1 MMNDNELLQE
11 YIRNIA
17 PPNKAAIDRAL
28 EREFWLAKPRGTLGE
43 LENVAVQLAGIQNR
57 LRPQHQ
63 HKVVVVCAGDHGV
76 VEEKVSLYSK
86 DVTYQQILNF
96 EKSGGCITVL
106 SENVGAKVIL
116 VDVGVDHDLPPH
128 PRLVSAKIARGT
140 NNIAKGPAMT
150 REQAVASIITGIE
163 VVMKEPYLDLVAAG
177 EMGIGNTTPSSCIAS
192 VFTGMSPDE
201 ATGRGAGLDTEQ
213 VRHKVDVITRALEV
227 NRPDPGD
234 PLDVLAKVGGLEI
247 GAMCGVYLG
256 GAIRKAGIVIDGFI
270 AAAAATLAEKFAPG
284 VREYMIAGHKSREKA
299 HIALLDYL
307 KLRPLLDLGM
317 WLGEGSG
324 AAVAMYVCQCACEHF
339 NKMTTLQ
346 EASIT
351 DVVL

>member
-1 MMNDNELLQE
+1 MMNDNERLDAYLKS
-11 YIRNIA
+11 IS
-17 PPNKAAIDRAL
+17 PPNRATADRAE
-28 EREFWLAKPRGTLGE
+28 EREYDLAKPRGTLGE
-43 LENVAVQLAGIQNR
+43 LERLAVQLAGVQNR
-57 LRPQHQ
+57 LRPQHS
-63 HKVVVVCAGDHGV
+63 HKLMVVCAADHGV
-76 VEEKVSLYSK
+76 VEEKVSVYSK
-86 DVTYQQILNF
+86 DVTFQQILNF

-128 PRLVSAKIARGT
+128 PRLVAAKIARGT
-140 NNIAKGPAMT
+140 RNLARGPAMT
-150 REQAVASIITGIE
+150 REQAVQSIITGIE
-163 VVMKEPYLDLVAAG
+163 VVLKEPYVDLVAAG
-177 EMGIGNTTPSSCIAS
+177 EMGIGNTTPSSCMAA

-201 ATGRGAGLDTEQ
+201 ATGRGAGLDDAQ
-213 VRHKVDVITRALEV
+213 VRHKVEVIARALEV
-227 NRPDPGD
+227 NKPDPAD

-256 GAIRKAGIVIDGFI
+256 GAMRKAGIVIDGFI
-270 AAAAATLAEKFAPG
+270 AAAAATLAEKLAPG
-284 VREYMIAGHKSREKA
+284 IREYMIAGHRSQEKA

-324 AAVAMYVCQCACEHF
+324 AAVAMYICQCACEHF

-351 DVVL
+351 DTIL